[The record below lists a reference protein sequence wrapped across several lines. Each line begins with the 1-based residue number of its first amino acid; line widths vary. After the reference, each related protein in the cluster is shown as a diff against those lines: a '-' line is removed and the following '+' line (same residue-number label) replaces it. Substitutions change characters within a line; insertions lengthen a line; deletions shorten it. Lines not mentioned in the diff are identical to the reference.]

1 MSESSPEP
9 SLTNLPDEVYLQIL
23 RHLNFEDWVALTQ
36 VNRKLRQVL
45 DAPMFSHFMYHLSF
59 GNYMKSYCHYPNAC
73 SKSITH
79 KVYGLIKNME
89 RPIDCSNDSSLMK
102 LLMHPDAYFAIID
115 NFEQLFVE
123 LQLQMKTFITSKSI
137 ALSTYVFLKRILDLH
152 NFVIANRYFE
162 LNGDRL
168 SEEAFFQLSRY
179 SSNFFHHAAYRLSVL
194 HQINN
199 ALDQSGLPQ
208 RTKRLNFSDMR
219 AYEHFLKNLSSIVL
233 RHLPADSTDKPWST
247 ITAFYSGRPCGDQ
260 NGLQKVYTLHVLVK
274 FLKERVFDRYKLYV
288 GEQLLNSEPVVKND
302 LIIIGR
308 YAIFVNNRKLKLV
321 NSSLLHNFGILRN
334 GAILESIFSELLFD
348 GPIRIQG
355 VGPTI
360 DWNALPYNTITVD
373 KIRSLCF
380 LHQMDIEEFGNLQGR
395 EPFQK
400 VGSDDV
406 PMIFKRGQIV
416 TSDFQDL
423 IGIVIEDTVFDSPV
437 IDVQGINSGDIKQF
451 KIGDFRQIGPGD
463 VSVNDEI
470 LQSFLTWLILS
481 DLFTQFVGTSF
492 THLVLE
498 DGYFRLIFKDLE
510 KRSVAS

>member
-1 MSESSPEP
+1 MSESSPAP

-45 DAPMFSHFMYHLSF
+45 DAPMFFHFIYQQSF
-59 GNYMKSYCHYPNAC
+59 GGYMDSYCHYPSTC
-73 SKSITH
+73 SKLITH
-79 KVYGLIKNME
+79 KVYGVIKNME
-89 RPIDCSNDSSLMK
+89 YPIDSSNNSSLMK
-102 LLMHPDAYFAIID
+102 LLQHPDAYFAIVD
-115 NFEQLFVE
+115 KFEQLYVE

-137 ALSTYVFLKRILDLH
+137 AISAYVFLKRILDLH
-152 NFVIANRYFE
+152 NYVIANWYYE

-168 SEEAFFQLSRY
+168 SEEGFFQLSRY
-179 SSNFFHHAAYRLSVL
+179 FSNFFHHAAYRLKVL
-194 HQINN
+194 QQIHN
-199 ALDQSGLPQ
+199 ALDRSGLPQ
-208 RTKRLNFSDMR
+208 RTKRLNFPDMKG
-219 AYEHFLKNLSSIVL
+219 YEHFLKNICSIVL
-233 RHLPADSTDKPWST
+233 RHLPADSNDKQWST
-247 ITAFYSGRPCGDQ
+247 ITAFYSGRSCGDQ
-260 NGLQKVYTLHVLVK
+260 TGLQKVYTLHVLVK
-274 FLKERVFDRYKLYV
+274 FLKERVFSRYKLHV

-302 LIIIGR
+302 LILIGR
-308 YAIFVNNRKLKLV
+308 YAIFVNNRKVKLL

-334 GAILESIFSELLFD
+334 GASLESIFSNQLFD

-355 VGPTI
+355 VGPTVN
-360 DWNALPYNTITVD
+360 WNAIPYNTITVD
-373 KIRSLCF
+373 KIRSLCSF
-380 LHQMDIEEFGNLQGR
+380 HQMDIEEFSKMKGC

-400 VGSDDV
+400 VSSDDV

-437 IDVQGINSGDIKQF
+437 IDVQGIDSGDIKQF

-463 VSVNDEI
+463 VSVNDET
-470 LQSFLTWLILS
+470 LQSFLTWLMLS

-498 DGYFRLIFKDLE
+498 DGFFRLIFRDSE
-510 KRSVAS
+510 KRSLAC